1 MKAVINSN
9 SLIEISKL
17 IKADE
22 FSVVVKDEDVKII
35 GTNTY
40 ENDHILNKLLLKKI
54 AME

>member
-40 ENDHILNKLLLKKI
+40 ENESYIEQGVIKWI
-54 AME
+54 